1 MEMIKGVTQAVAGFI
16 NIYPWLKVIQEDF
29 FFEFKDKKWVQWC
42 NKYLHENSWFLQC
55 ASLVL
60 AKRIHFPTKSSWLLI
75 ASLQRL
81 RSKEKVISDNW
92 ILLKWLSVEHA
103 CIFGS
108 LNSVIKLSLF
118 CCKERSALKLFS
130 RERKI
135 RLFLPRRKIL
145 LNPYL
150 QVLSQFFFYFATQR
164 TTLVTCDLETFDE
177 SDDLTNILRLG

>member
-1 MEMIKGVTQAVAGFI
+1 MIKGVTQAVAGFI

-145 LNPYL
+145 LNPYYHRNN
-150 QVLSQFFFYFATQR
+150 Q
-164 TTLVTCDLETFDE
+164 DN
-177 SDDLTNILRLG
+177 DLTCTLIILSFDPSSSSSYFDPSSSSTSSSQ

>member
-1 MEMIKGVTQAVAGFI
+1 MAENISCCKYFSRIWINMEMIKGVTQAVAGFI

-145 LNPYL
+145 LNPYPRL
-150 QVLSQFFFYFATQR
+150 TSLNYQR
-164 TTLVTCDLETFDE
+164 RCGRE
-177 SDDLTNILRLG
+177 

>member
-1 MEMIKGVTQAVAGFI
+1 M
-16 NIYPWLKVIQEDF
+16 
-29 FFEFKDKKWVQWC
+29 QWC

-75 ASLQRL
+75 AILQRL
-81 RSKEKVISDNW
+81 RSKEKVISDNY

-118 CCKERSALKLFS
+118 CCKERSVLKLFS

-150 QVLSQFFFYFATQR
+150 CLQ
-164 TTLVTCDLETFDE
+164 
-177 SDDLTNILRLG
+177 ILRPSLPGLALLWYLSGGQIDGVAWFTSDQCASDLCSWGEY

>member
-1 MEMIKGVTQAVAGFI
+1 MNVIK
-16 NIYPWLKVIQEDF
+16 IYVWTSDMTSRSYFGKMNSTLGSVLPLAMFQILIQEDF

-145 LNPYL
+145 LNP
-150 QVLSQFFFYFATQR
+150 
-164 TTLVTCDLETFDE
+164 
-177 SDDLTNILRLG
+177 

>member
-1 MEMIKGVTQAVAGFI
+1 MNKYGDDKRSYTGCCGV
-16 NIYPWLKVIQEDF
+16 YKYLDWLKIIQEDF

-75 ASLQRL
+75 AGLQRL
-81 RSKEKVISDNW
+81 KSKEKVISDNR

-103 CIFGS
+103 SILES

-118 CCKERSALKLFS
+118 CCKERSALNLFS
-130 RERKI
+130 REREI
-135 RLFLPRRKIL
+135 RLFLPRRKIS
-145 LNPYL
+145 LNPY
-150 QVLSQFFFYFATQR
+150 QR
-164 TTLVTCDLETFDE
+164 
-177 SDDLTNILRLG
+177 